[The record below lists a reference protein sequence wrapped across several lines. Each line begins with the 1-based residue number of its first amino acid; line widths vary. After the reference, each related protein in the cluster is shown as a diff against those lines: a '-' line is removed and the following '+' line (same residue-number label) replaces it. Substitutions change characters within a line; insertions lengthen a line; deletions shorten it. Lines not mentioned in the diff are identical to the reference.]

1 MTTIPIVFAF
11 DNRLTIPAG
20 VAITSLLMN
29 AHEDT
34 FYDIFI
40 LHSEKESLDKEILA
54 KVSEKFSNCRI
65 TYRTVGNIFDNA
77 FEIRDI
83 TTPAYY
89 RLLIPQ
95 LVLEYDK
102 VLYSDVDVIFRSD
115 LTGFYKTDIDEF
127 YFGGVNSISHFDNEL
142 VDYYENI
149 NLDPSKIIY
158 SGNLLINCKAL
169 RNAVDI
175 KDEILKHAKKKYR
188 FQDMDV
194 INIACKGNISY
205 LSPSFCLTN
214 YINKSIVNN
223 DNRLLELWTES
234 ELDAAMKY
242 GIIHYNGQK
251 PWKGFCVNFDIW
263 WEYYR
268 KSPVFDPKYYF
279 DFFYSRLNE
288 LDALPLWKRIKI
300 LVRYFVY
307 GKRNSP

>member
-20 VAITSLLMN
+20 IAITSLLMN

-194 INIACKGNISY
+194 INIACKGNIRY

-307 GKRNSP
+307 GKRNNP